1 MYYTKCVRGSKTLLF
16 TEANLQTGHYS
27 KHSVGTDS
35 GTTRFGHSVGPAH
48 RRWNGGTNGK
58 QIPTVRVLCWDN
70 FLLTPRK

>member
-1 MYYTKCVRGSKTLLF
+1 MLSTLGARVL
-16 TEANLQTGHYS
+16 E
-27 KHSVGTDS
+27 KRSVGTDS

-70 FLLTPRK
+70 FVLNFTFA